1 MDKMKQKQEAMERMK
16 QLRLYPNIIK
26 EFAKEDIVNLSEHGG
41 MLYWLNADQKKIVR
55 EFEEK
60 YNAVVYH
67 VIHNNT
73 EFGELYSLLYV
84 SEYEKEWED
93 DKSDLTDGCPIAYV
107 KNIDDDICSEF
118 GSIGIRMQFG
128 GLVRTA

>member
-41 MLYWLNADQKKIVR
+41 MLYWLNRDQQKIVR

-60 YNAVVYH
+60 YDAVVYH

-84 SEYEKEWED
+84 SEYEEEWED
-93 DKSDLTDGCPIAYV
+93 DRSDLKDGCPIAYV
-107 KNIDDDICSEF
+107 ENIDDGICSEF

>member
-41 MLYWLNADQKKIVR
+41 MLYWLNHDQQKIVR

-60 YNAVVYH
+60 YDAVVYH

-84 SEYEKEWED
+84 SEYEEEWED
-93 DKSDLTDGCPIAYV
+93 DRSDLKDGCPIAYV
-107 KNIDDDICSEF
+107 ENIDDDICSEF